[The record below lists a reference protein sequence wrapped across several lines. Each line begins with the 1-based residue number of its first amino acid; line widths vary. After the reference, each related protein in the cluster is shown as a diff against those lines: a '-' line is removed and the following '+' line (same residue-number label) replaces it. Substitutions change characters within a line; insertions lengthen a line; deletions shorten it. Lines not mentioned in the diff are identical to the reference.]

1 MGKKTESKGTT
12 STTTDVNSVA
22 LIGTVTRANQYE
34 KMCRFTLDC
43 VTITEKGNEAH
54 AYVPVLW
61 FNGDLD
67 ESVDKGERVSVTGSI
82 RTGSYTNK
90 DGNKAYTV
98 EVVAEKVIFE

>member
-1 MGKKTESKGTT
+1 MGKKTESKATA
-12 STTTDVNSVA
+12 SITDVNAVQ

-43 VTITEKGNEAH
+43 VTITSNGKEAH

-67 ESVDKGERVSVTGSI
+67 ESVDKGERVSVAGSI

-90 DGNKAYTV
+90 DGNKVYTV
-98 EVVAEKVIFE
+98 EVVADKVIFE

>member
-1 MGKKTESKGTT
+1 MGKKTESKATA
-12 STTTDVNSVA
+12 STTDVNVVQ
-22 LIGTVTRANQYE
+22 LIGTVTHANQYE

-90 DGNKAYTV
+90 DGNKVYTV
-98 EVVAEKVIFE
+98 EVVADKVIFE